1 MKNERYIGT
10 FLWNGIKK
18 PNAIPAIVN
27 PEEWQKVQEITKAKK
42 KCIAKSR
49 GENYLLT
56 GRLFC
61 GQCGGSMVGT
71 AGTSKMQR
79 VYHYYDCGNHLKRK
93 GCTTKAIRADK
104 LEDLICDTTT
114 QLLSNQDAIKA
125 IAKQAISAQK
135 EQGPSLVLQSLQ
147 NQKADISRKLQNC
160 IKAIEEGLISQT
172 VTNHIQDYEKQLQT
186 LNDDIRRE
194 ELMSRIPQL
203 TEKHIEFFF
212 WSISQQIKKA
222 DKYKSILLSSLV
234 RSVIIYEDFIE
245 IQYNYKKKLPI
256 LQNPV
261 KIKSSYLN
269 NVVIHPG
276 FEPGTP

>member
-1 MKNERYIGT
+1 M
-10 FLWNGIKK
+10 
-18 PNAIPAIVN
+18 
-27 PEEWQKVQEITKAKK
+27 
-42 KCIAKSR
+42 
-49 GENYLLT
+49 
-56 GRLFC
+56 
-61 GQCGGSMVGT
+61 
-71 AGTSKMQR
+71 
-79 VYHYYDCGNHLKRK
+79 
-93 GCTTKAIRADK
+93 
-104 LEDLICDTTT
+104 
-114 QLLSNQDAIKA
+114 
-125 IAKQAISAQK
+125 
-135 EQGPSLVLQSLQ
+135 LQSLQ

>member
-1 MKNERYIGT
+1 M
-10 FLWNGIKK
+10 LAVLPWQM
-18 PNAIPAIVN
+18 PSSPA
-27 PEEWQKVQEITKAKK
+27 
-42 KCIAKSR
+42 
-49 GENYLLT
+49 
-56 GRLFC
+56 
-61 GQCGGSMVGT
+61 
-71 AGTSKMQR
+71 
-79 VYHYYDCGNHLKRK
+79 
-93 GCTTKAIRADK
+93 
-104 LEDLICDTTT
+104 
-114 QLLSNQDAIKA
+114 NQDAIKA

-160 IKAIEEGLISQT
+160 IKAVEEGLISQT

-186 LNDDIRRE
+186 INDDIRKE
-194 ELMSRIPQL
+194 ELMNKVPQL

-212 WSISQQIKKA
+212 WSIAQQIKKA

-234 RSVIIYEDFIE
+234 RSVIIYGDYIE
-245 IQYNYKKKLPI
+245 IQYNYKKELPI

-261 KIKSSYLN
+261 KIKSSYLH